1 MNMRDA
7 STRIERHLHYC
18 AREVKAYLARC
29 WHLIYSKSSALYD
42 KIEPGWAHAEV
53 HTPTARMTTIY
64 IKCDP
69 EFFEG
74 RTEIPVTL
82 PKKKINMKRK
92 MPVVPRVA
100 ITLGEQVDEALKE
113 WYGAR
118 GQPVPADEIGI
129 GVKIDAAEAAEAK
142 RQEAAWAKE
151 AEQLPAEAPAYG
163 TPEFWAYHRAKKAA
177 ENKRREAEGL
187 PPLPTKKEL
196 EAEKAKKKAEREAAK
211 AAKEAAKKAKKA

>member
-1 MNMRDA
+1 
-7 STRIERHLHYC
+7 
-18 AREVKAYLARC
+18 
-29 WHLIYSKSSALYD
+29 
-42 KIEPGWAHAEV
+42 
-53 HTPTARMTTIY
+53 MTTIY